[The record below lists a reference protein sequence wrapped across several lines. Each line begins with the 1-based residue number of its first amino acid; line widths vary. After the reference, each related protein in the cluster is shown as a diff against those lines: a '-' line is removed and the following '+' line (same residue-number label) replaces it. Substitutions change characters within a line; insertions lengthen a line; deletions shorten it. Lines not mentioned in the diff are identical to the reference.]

1 MISMVVDTGLRDLVE
16 KAARKLCLIEING
29 VPLTDQMSTASNH
42 HLLHPIKI
50 DDAEENLI
58 QYSMVILPTF
68 AWLS

>member
-1 MISMVVDTGLRDLVE
+1 MVVDTGLRDLVE

-58 QYSMVILPTF
+58 Q
-68 AWLS
+68 